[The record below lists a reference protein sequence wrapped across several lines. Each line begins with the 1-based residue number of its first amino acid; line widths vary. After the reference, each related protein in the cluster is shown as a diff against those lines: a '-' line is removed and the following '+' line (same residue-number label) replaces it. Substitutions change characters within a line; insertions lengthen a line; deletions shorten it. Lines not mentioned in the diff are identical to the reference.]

1 MSLLGA
7 AAATSDTVVALEQML
22 EARERRAAGQ
32 AAALAHFAKPLVSV
46 TVVMPG
52 PVKDNPLSRR
62 LLVKAC
68 IEIESAVSDK
78 AWPVVWK
85 DVSWRATGPEALLV
99 VDAPPGEL
107 KAAMIELEDRHGL
120 GRLWD
125 LDVIAP
131 GPRIFSRKD
140 LGFAPRK
147 CLVCDLPAAEC
158 GRSRR
163 HPLVQLLDTMQA
175 MVDEHDRHTYA

>member
-7 AAATSDTVVALEQML
+7 AAATSDSVVALEQML
-22 EARERRAAGQ
+22 DARERRAARQ
-32 AAALAHFAKPLVSV
+32 AAALAHFARPLVSV

-52 PVKDNPLSRR
+52 PVKDSPLARR

-68 IEIESAVSDK
+68 HEIENVVSK
-78 AWPVVWK
+78 KGWPVMSQEL
-85 DVSWRATGPEALLV
+85 SWQATGPEALLV
-99 VDAPPGEL
+99 VDAPPEEL
-107 KAAMIELEDRHGL
+107 KTAMIELEDRHGL

-147 CLVCDLPAAEC
+147 CLMCDLPAAEC

-163 HPLVQLLDTMQA
+163 HPLVHLLEAMQA
-175 MVDEHDRHTYA
+175 MVDEHDRRTHA